1 MNTRILE
8 YQKKN
13 NINKVKYGNHNYLF
27 SITQVL
33 YIIKDSNSLDF
44 FENKIKTIN
53 ILQFHFVYMY
63 FHAFFNFIK

>member
-13 NINKVKYGNHNYLF
+13 NINNVEWSNHNYLF

-33 YIIKDSNSLDF
+33 YIIKDSN
-44 FENKIKTIN
+44 
-53 ILQFHFVYMY
+53 
-63 FHAFFNFIK
+63 